1 MSKKAST
8 ALQTPIE
15 EILKVE
21 DNRVSAKVLYE
32 FLELRSADYSRWTK
46 TQIIENAFAEE
57 NVDFIPFRIN
67 AECGG
72 QATTDYLLS
81 VPFAKKLC
89 MLSKS
94 DKGEQARNYF
104 IKCEATLKTL
114 EAVGVDTNPLS
125 HIEIVDDT
133 AAAPA
138 QLPASATLT
147 PDVIQTFAHQY
158 LVEQAKKLPADI
170 LRQIK
175 DAHTGLSSAT
185 IDNRTRVTIGNKE
198 YCVVD
203 FGIHAHAWKTLCDAE
218 KWIKQLKA

>member
-1 MSKKAST
+1 MSKKATT

-32 FLELRSADYSRWTK
+32 FLGLNTSQFSRWCK

-57 NVDFIPFRIN
+57 NTDFIPFDIN
-67 AECGG
+67 VECGG

-104 IKCEATLKTL
+104 IKRETTLKTL

-133 AAAPA
+133 ATAPA
-138 QLPASATLT
+138 QLPASGTLT
-147 PDVIQTFAHQY
+147 PDI
-158 LVEQAKKLPADI
+158 I
-170 LRQIK
+170 
-175 DAHTGLSSAT
+175 
-185 IDNRTRVTIGNKE
+185 
-198 YCVVD
+198 
-203 FGIHAHAWKTLCDAE
+203 
-218 KWIKQLKA
+218 